1 MDSRADHH
9 SPRDPTTAL
18 PHRVVQ
24 IKVGATYEKD
34 GTSYGL
40 GLAYAD
46 WWTGYLPTLQRV
58 LGPGAWNIELTPW
71 GNQKVIARLTAFGGR
86 IVHWSSGESEADD
99 PNCGTS
105 AEAQAKKR
113 VCAEALGL
121 GLYFYHAPK
130 LWGVITHKGKG
141 ATFAAGEEER
151 LKLELYGRM
160 GLLHEQAH
168 DRQPARAGTQPQPLS
183 RNHVTPEPERLSRAR
198 AALADGER
206 RAGVQPPAETGTA
219 ASDKQ
224 VGAILSLLR
233 ACREAGT
240 QPATL
245 NRIGNTVIPA
255 SRTSFRPQLCPSP
268 DCWPARCGAHRAQ
281 LCHTPELPNSASS
294 PRRCRRRGGTALP
307 RACTSLVA
315 ASPTTGRAL
324 RTGRSRASRRP
335 SGTTWPL

>member
-1 MDSRADHH
+1 MATEWTDEQIAI
-9 SPRDPTTAL
+9 AL
-18 PHRVVQ
+18 EVLRQPFPLEVVQ

-46 WWTGYLPTLQRV
+46 WWTGYLPALQRV
-58 LGPGAWNIELTPW
+58 LGPGGWNIELTPW
-71 GNQKVIARLTAFGGR
+71 GNQKVIAGLTAFGGR

-130 LWGVITHKGKG
+130 LWGVVTHKGKG
-141 ATFAAGEEER
+141 ATFATGEEER

-160 GLLHEQAH
+160 GLLREQPSVQEV
-168 DRQPARAGTQPQPLS
+168 DRTGAPAMPLS
-183 RNHVTPEPERLSRAR
+183 RNHVAPEPERLSRAR
-198 AALADGER
+198 AALAEGER
-206 RAGVQPPAETGTA
+206 RAGVQLPAESGSA

-245 NRIGNTVIPA
+245 NRIGNTVGLSGLSGVQHA
-255 SRTSFRPQLCPSP
+255 ADL
-268 DCWPARCGAHRAQ
+268 
-281 LCHTPELPNSASS
+281 
-294 PRRCRRRGGTALP
+294 TALP
-307 RACTSLVA
+307 KSSASQLIASLQQVA
-315 ASPTTGRAL
+315 PQRQA
-324 RTGRSRASRRP
+324 RAS
-335 SGTTWPL
+335 

>member
-1 MDSRADHH
+1 MATEWTDEHI
-9 SPRDPTTAL
+9 TTAL
-18 PHRVVQ
+18 EALRQPFPIEVVQ
-24 IKVGATYEKD
+24 MKVGATYEKD

-160 GLLHEQAH
+160 GLLREQAD
-168 DRQPARAGTQPQPLS
+168 DRQPVRAGTQPQPLS
-183 RNHVTPEPERLSRAR
+183 RNTVTPEPERLSRAR
-198 AALADGER
+198 AALAEGER
-206 RAGVQPPAETGTA
+206 RAGVQPPAEAGTA

-245 NRIGNTVIPA
+245 NRIGNTVGLSGLSGVQQA
-255 SRTSFRPQLCPSP
+255 SDL
-268 DCWPARCGAHRAQ
+268 A
-281 LCHTPELPNSASS
+281 
-294 PRRCRRRGGTALP
+294 ALP
-307 RACTSLVA
+307 KANASQLIASLQQIA
-315 ASPTTGRAL
+315 PQRQA
-324 RTGRSRASRRP
+324 RAS
-335 SGTTWPL
+335 